1 MIYEK
6 MKAATEAVGVYSP
19 DAVNL
24 GHELRVYAEELDLLY
39 EDLDDMFRERFI
51 STAGELGLSAY
62 EELFGPVRSDLSL
75 AERRERLYLRMNL
88 GEGDFTLAGIRKALD
103 SFGLSCTIDEYPEL
117 GRLNITATTDYSPR
131 EQAYI
136 RGQVSK
142 IIPAHIEFQLTFN
155 TLTWDQIDALDLTF
169 AQFDE
174 EDLTW
179 NELDLRSN
187 S

>member
-1 MIYEK
+1 MTYEK
-6 MKAATEAVGVYSP
+6 MKAATASVGVYDP

-24 GHELRVYAEELDLLY
+24 SNELRVYAEEFDLLY
-39 EDLDDMFRERFI
+39 DELDDMFRERFI
-51 STAGELGLSAY
+51 STAGELGLSVY

-88 GEGDFTLAGIRKALD
+88 GDGDFTLAGIRKALD
-103 SFGLSCTIDEYPEL
+103 SFGLSCTIDEYPEI
-117 GRLNITATTDYSPR
+117 GRLNITATTDYSRR

-136 RGQVSK
+136 SGQVSK
-142 IIPAHIEFQLTFN
+142 IIPAHIELQLTFN
-155 TLTWDQIDALDLTF
+155 TLTWNQIDALDLTF

-174 EDLTW
+174 QDLTW
-179 NELDLRSN
+179 NELDARSN